1 MKVDITVRKTSP
13 WFPFSQSAPHASARL
28 FCLPYA
34 GGSAA
39 VYRSLG
45 ELLPSHVEVCPIEL
59 PGRATRAREQPFTHA
74 PLLAVAIAQA
84 LRPLLDRPYA
94 IFGYSLGALLAFEV
108 VRQLRR
114 EQRTLPVHLLVAARH
129 APHVLS
135 PHPARHM
142 RSDAELVDELDKMG
156 GTPKEVLDDQD
167 LLQFLLP
174 YLRADFTLDDTYEY
188 KQESPLPCPLTALGG
203 LVDPGVPRD
212 SLEAWRVHTS
222 EACRVYLY
230 PGGHFFINQTMPQIA
245 EVIRAAL
252 QPHSFAQGS

>member
-1 MKVDITVRKTSP
+1 MNVDIAPRKTSP
-13 WFPFSQSAPHASARL
+13 WFPFNKSNPHASVRL

-39 VYRSLG
+39 VYRPLG
-45 ELLPSHVEVCPIEL
+45 ELLPSTVEVCPIEL

-94 IFGYSLGALLAFEV
+94 FFGYSLGALLAFEV
-108 VRQLRR
+108 ARQLRR
-114 EQRTLPVHLLVAARH
+114 EQRPLPVHLLMAARH
-129 APHVLS
+129 APHVSS
-135 PHPARHM
+135 PHPARHL
-142 RSDAELVDELDKMG
+142 RTDAEMIGELRRLG
-156 GTPKEVLDDQD
+156 GTPKEVLDNQD

-188 KQESPLPCPLTALGG
+188 KQESPLPCPLTAFGG
-203 LVDPGVPRD
+203 LADAIAPRD
-212 SLEAWRVHTS
+212 SLEAWRAQTS
-222 EACRVYLY
+222 EACRIYLY
-230 PGGHFFINQTMPQIA
+230 PGGHFFIHQTMPQMA

-252 QPHSFAQGS
+252 LPHASAQRS